1 MAIDERMVKSG
12 HRSGIRHC
20 VKEKPIKWGIKL
32 SVLVGSFN
40 GYTIDFNIY
49 IGKDAARGVGEFE
62 LGHDVVVKLI
72 SRYYY
77 QGITFVLTI
86 FILQFIS

>member
-1 MAIDERMVKSG
+1 M
-12 HRSGIRHC
+12 
-20 VKEKPIKWGIKL
+20 KEKPIKKGIKL
-32 SVLVGSFN
+32 SVLVGSSN

-62 LGHDVVVKLI
+62 LGRDVVKLI
-72 SRYYY
+72 KV
-77 QGITFVLTI
+77 ITFVLTI

>member
-1 MAIDERMVKSG
+1 M
-12 HRSGIRHC
+12 
-20 VKEKPIKWGIKL
+20 KEKPIKKGIKL
-32 SVLVGSFN
+32 SVLVGSSN

-72 SRYYY
+72 KV
-77 QGITFVLTI
+77 ITFVLTI